1 MTQDGGGKFNID
13 FCMRLGDREGNNN
26 RFFSSV
32 LLNNFKNNLF
42 DKNVV
47 LGA

>member
-1 MTQDGGGKFNID
+1 MTQDGCGKFNID
-13 FCMRLGDREGNNN
+13 CCRRLGDRVGNNY

-42 DKNVV
+42 EKNVV

>member
-13 FCMRLGDREGNNN
+13 CCRRLGDRVGNNN
-26 RFFSSV
+26 KFFSSV
-32 LLNNFKNNLF
+32 LLNNFKKTFL